1 MKLLKKTIGFV
12 LLSAFISVNI
22 NAAPAPSCSAS
33 LDCPGGGTVSCSG
46 THFCEVLENGVECW
60 DGIAKSV
67 GSCGDSSAS

>member
-1 MKLLKKTIGFV
+1 MKLLKKTIGFA

-46 THFCEVLENGVECW
+46 TLCEVGENGVECW
-60 DGIAKSV
+60 DGVEKSV
-67 GSCGDSSAS
+67 GYCGNSSAS